1 MRRNRSKKIPLARR
15 IFIAVWLFSLVLLLV
30 LGGGHFFISYLPS
43 VREFWFMRT
52 IFPFI
57 AFIFLILPVLTRLFG
72 RGWREISDSQS
83 IIKTIG
89 SLAIG
94 SVMVSWAC
102 SSVLA
107 LPTLIFGRAKSSG
120 EIEVINNISG
130 FRMEYSSRS
139 WIAVEEGVFPRRFLW
154 SSRDI
159 ADKNLKIGDCIEIH
173 GRTIGFGLVPAHIDK
188 VACH

>member
-1 MRRNRSKKIPLARR
+1 MRRNRSKKIPLAKR
-15 IFIAVWLFSLVLLLV
+15 IFIAVWLFSFVLLLV

-83 IIKTIG
+83 IVKTIG

>member
-1 MRRNRSKKIPLARR
+1 MIRNRSKKIPLAKR
-15 IFIAVWLFSLVLLLV
+15 IFIAVWLFSFVLLLV

-83 IIKTIG
+83 IVKTIG

>member
-1 MRRNRSKKIPLARR
+1 MIRNRSKKIPLAKR

-83 IIKTIG
+83 IVKTIG